1 MIAAEDSSL
10 IFCYSSVFCIV
21 GAFQFPF
28 IRLLTRHIAPTGR
41 ASMLWSSLERF
52 DLFGLASGTGEL
64 PCCVA
69 FPTLLPMLGNL
80 QGPQKT
86 VDLFTAKS
94 TAVAT
99 PSIISHFS

>member
-1 MIAAEDSSL
+1 MIAAEDNSL

-28 IRLLTRHIAPTGR
+28 IRLLTRHIGLTER
-41 ASMLWSSLERF
+41 ASMLRLSLERF
-52 DLFGLASGTGEL
+52 DIFGLASGSGDL
-64 PCCVA
+64 PCCLA
-69 FPTLLPMLGNL
+69 FPILLPMLGNL

-86 VDLFTAKS
+86 LDLFTAKS

-99 PSIISHFS
+99 SSINHFS